1 MCHYNWEE
9 PEWGFPKGRREV
21 NERDIQCGLREC
33 VEETGYN
40 EHDIHIIQNLIPYDE
55 LFIGSN
61 YKAYKHRYYVGH
73 IDSSVE
79 PDKPYQASEVSDMLW
94 LTYDD
99 VINKIRPYN
108 LEKIEILKKVN
119 TVLNRYRI
127 CC

>member
-1 MCHYNWEE
+1 M
-9 PEWGFPKGRREV
+9 
-21 NERDIQCGLREC
+21 
-33 VEETGYN
+33 
-40 EHDIHIIQNLIPYDE
+40 IPYDE

-61 YKAYKHRYYVGH
+61 YKAYKHRYYVGY

-94 LTYDD
+94 LNYDD